1 MKTYSRRWPG
11 KWEGRS
17 GPDVGAT
24 RDILLVSKPIVP
36 PWNDSG
42 KNIVRDLAASGI
54 RYTYRVM
61 GDRGALPPGPSA
73 MVERVYSTSGAF
85 APGLRQ
91 NLSVLRRLLTP
102 DRVPLYHFFFAPN
115 PRTSAVAR
123 MVLKLKRRKVV
134 HTICSTPAT
143 PETVSELMFA
153 DQIVALSK
161 HTAKLLKMHGVD
173 NVVHIPP
180 CVPLTPAVSAERK
193 ERVRNE
199 LGLPQAR
206 YVVFPGDYEFS
217 NAARVCVEA
226 LPIICTVPDVHF
238 VFACRIKR
246 PPSLEAER
254 IIKDR
259 VKELGLEQRVTFVNQ
274 VADMEALVAAAT
286 LTVLP
291 ADSLY
296 AKMDIP
302 LVLLESL
309 REGVPIVVSDHGPL
323 PELVESAVGVSVPSN
338 KVEPFGQAVLKLMN
352 SLQTLADMGAAGQ
365 DLVRTTYSPDTMAR
379 RYEALYDELIGAK
392 S

>member
-1 MKTYSRRWPG
+1 M
-11 KWEGRS
+11 
-17 GPDVGAT
+17 GAIK
-24 RDILLVSKPIVP
+24 DILLVSKPIVP

-61 GDRGALPPGPSA
+61 GAKGAQPPGPSA
-73 MVERVYSTSGAF
+73 MVESVYSTSGAF

-115 PRTSAVAR
+115 PRTSTMASI
-123 MVLKLKRRKVV
+123 VLKLKRRQVV
-134 HTICSTPAT
+134 HTICSTPAA
-143 PETVSELMFA
+143 PETVAELMFA
-153 DQIVALSK
+153 DQVVALSK

-180 CVPLTPAVSAERK
+180 CVPLTPAVSTQRK
-193 ERVRNE
+193 ERITNE
-199 LGLPQAR
+199 LGLPQSR
-206 YVVFPGDYEFS
+206 LVVFPGDYEFS
-217 NAARVCVEA
+217 NAAKVCVEA
-226 LPIICTVPDVHF
+226 LPVICAVPDVHF

-254 IIKDR
+254 IIKER
-259 VKELGLEQRVTFVNQ
+259 VRELGLEQRVTFVNE
-274 VADMEALVAAAT
+274 VGDMEALVAAAT

-323 PELVESAVGVSVPSN
+323 PELVESAVGVSVPANRS
-338 KVEPFGQAVLKLMN
+338 ELFGQAVEKLLK
-352 SLQTLADMGAAGQ
+352 SPQTLAEMGGAGQ
-365 DLVRTTYSPDTMAR
+365 ELVRATYGPETMAR